1 MKRLLLITALLPFA
15 VLAQP
20 INTMNNPN
28 QPGYQIPS
36 QQRMQTQMQTQ
47 QIQQQGM
54 LKQQMQTQAR
64 SQQRMQTQMQT
75 QQIQQQGM
83 LKQQMQTQA
92 RSQQQNLQ
100 SQLNANT
107 QRVQQGQP
115 GNGMLSQQT
124 LPNTQ
129 GGMLSGSGNPD
140 RMLNHSQ
147 PMLQQGSGTPQ
158 PDIPLKT
165 ISP

>member
-1 MKRLLLITALLPFA
+1 MKRFLLIISLLPFTA
-15 VLAQP
+15 FAQP
-20 INTMNNPN
+20 LNTMNNPN
-28 QPGYQIPS
+28 MQGYQIPS

-47 QIQQQGM
+47 QLQQQGM
-54 LKQQMQTQAR
+54 LKQQMQTQ
-64 SQQRMQTQMQT
+64 T
-75 QQIQQQGM
+75 
-83 LKQQMQTQA
+83 

-100 SQLNANT
+100 SQLNSSA

-115 GNGMLSQQT
+115 SNGMFGQQT

-129 GGMLSGSGNPD
+129 GGMLRGTGYPD

-147 PMLQQGSGTPQ
+147 PMSPQNSGTPQ
-158 PDIPLKT
+158 PGIPLKT

>member
-47 QIQQQGM
+47 
-54 LKQQMQTQAR
+54 
-64 SQQRMQTQMQT
+64 
-75 QQIQQQGM
+75 
-83 LKQQMQTQA
+83 A

-115 GNGMLSQQT
+115 GNGMLGQQT

>member
-64 SQQRMQTQMQT
+64 SQQ
-75 QQIQQQGM
+75 
-83 LKQQMQTQA
+83 
-92 RSQQQNLQ
+92 QNLQ

-107 QRVQQGQP
+107 QRVQQG
-115 GNGMLSQQT
+115 NGMLGQQT

>member
-1 MKRLLLITALLPFA
+1 MKRFLLIISLLPFTA
-15 VLAQP
+15 FAQP
-20 INTMNNPN
+20 LNTMNNPN
-28 QPGYQIPS
+28 MQGYQIPS

-47 QIQQQGM
+47 
-54 LKQQMQTQAR
+54 T
-64 SQQRMQTQMQT
+64 
-75 QQIQQQGM
+75 
-83 LKQQMQTQA
+83 

-100 SQLNANT
+100 SQLNSSA

-115 GNGMLSQQT
+115 GNGMFGQQT

-129 GGMLSGSGNPD
+129 GGMLRGTGYPD

-147 PMLQQGSGTPQ
+147 PMSPQNSGTPQ
-158 PDIPLKT
+158 PGIPLKT

>member
-64 SQQRMQTQMQT
+64 SQQ
-75 QQIQQQGM
+75 
-83 LKQQMQTQA
+83 
-92 RSQQQNLQ
+92 QNLQ

-107 QRVQQGQP
+107 Q
-115 GNGMLSQQT
+115 
-124 LPNTQ
+124 
-129 GGMLSGSGNPD
+129 GGMLSGNGNPD

>member
-1 MKRLLLITALLPFA
+1 
-15 VLAQP
+15 
-20 INTMNNPN
+20 
-28 QPGYQIPS
+28 
-36 QQRMQTQMQTQ
+36 
-47 QIQQQGM
+47 
-54 LKQQMQTQAR
+54 
-64 SQQRMQTQMQT
+64 
-75 QQIQQQGM
+75 
-83 LKQQMQTQA
+83 MQTQA

-115 GNGMLSQQT
+115 GNGMLGQQT

>member
-47 QIQQQGM
+47 
-54 LKQQMQTQAR
+54 
-64 SQQRMQTQMQT
+64 
-75 QQIQQQGM
+75 
-83 LKQQMQTQA
+83 A

-115 GNGMLSQQT
+115 GNGMLGQQT

-129 GGMLSGSGNPD
+129 GGMLSGSRNPD

-147 PMLQQGSGTPQ
+147 PMLQQDSGTPQ

>member
-47 QIQQQGM
+47 
-54 LKQQMQTQAR
+54 
-64 SQQRMQTQMQT
+64 
-75 QQIQQQGM
+75 
-83 LKQQMQTQA
+83 A

-115 GNGMLSQQT
+115 GNGMLGQQT

-147 PMLQQGSGTPQ
+147 PMLQQDSGTPQ
-158 PDIPLKT
+158 PDIR
-165 ISP
+165 

>member
-47 QIQQQGM
+47 
-54 LKQQMQTQAR
+54 
-64 SQQRMQTQMQT
+64 
-75 QQIQQQGM
+75 
-83 LKQQMQTQA
+83 A

-115 GNGMLSQQT
+115 GNGMLGQQT

-140 RMLNHSQ
+140 RMLIHSQ
-147 PMLQQGSGTPQ
+147 PMLQQDSGTPQ

>member
-47 QIQQQGM
+47 QIQRQGM
-54 LKQQMQTQAR
+54 LKQQMQA
-64 SQQRMQTQMQT
+64 
-75 QQIQQQGM
+75 
-83 LKQQMQTQA
+83 QA

-115 GNGMLSQQT
+115 ATVCSVSKRCPIRRAECSAAAEIRTGC
-124 LPNTQ
+124 
-129 GGMLSGSGNPD
+129 
-140 RMLNHSQ
+140 
-147 PMLQQGSGTPQ
+147 
-158 PDIPLKT
+158 
-165 ISP
+165 

>member
-47 QIQQQGM
+47 
-54 LKQQMQTQAR
+54 
-64 SQQRMQTQMQT
+64 
-75 QQIQQQGM
+75 
-83 LKQQMQTQA
+83 A

-115 GNGMLSQQT
+115 GNGMLGQQT

-140 RMLNHSQ
+140 RMLSHSQ
-147 PMLQQGSGTPQ
+147 PMLQQDSGTPQ

>member
-54 LKQQMQTQAR
+54 LKQQMQTQ
-64 SQQRMQTQMQT
+64 
-75 QQIQQQGM
+75 QIQQQGM

-115 GNGMLSQQT
+115 GNGMLGQQT

-147 PMLQQGSGTPQ
+147 PMLQQDSGTPQ

>member
-47 QIQQQGM
+47 
-54 LKQQMQTQAR
+54 
-64 SQQRMQTQMQT
+64 
-75 QQIQQQGM
+75 
-83 LKQQMQTQA
+83 A

-115 GNGMLSQQT
+115 GNGMLGQQT

-147 PMLQQGSGTPQ
+147 PMLQQDSGTPQ

>member
-1 MKRLLLITALLPFA
+1 MKRLLLMTALLPFTA
-15 VLAQP
+15 FTQP
-20 INTMNNPN
+20 LNTMNNPN
-28 QPGYQIPS
+28 MQGYQIPS

-54 LKQQMQTQAR
+54 LKQQV
-64 SQQRMQTQMQT
+64 
-75 QQIQQQGM
+75 
-83 LKQQMQTQA
+83 QTQA

-107 QRVQQGQP
+107 QRVQP
-115 GNGMLSQQT
+115 GNGMLGQQT

-129 GGMLSGSGNPD
+129 GGMLSGTGNPD

-147 PMLQQGSGTPQ
+147 PVSPQGSGTPQ

>member
-20 INTMNNPN
+20 INTLNNPN
-28 QPGYQIPS
+28 QPGYKIPS
-36 QQRMQTQMQTQ
+36 QQRMQT
-47 QIQQQGM
+47 
-54 LKQQMQTQAR
+54 
-64 SQQRMQTQMQT
+64 
-75 QQIQQQGM
+75 
-83 LKQQMQTQA
+83 QMQTQA

-115 GNGMLSQQT
+115 GNGMLGQQT

>member
-20 INTMNNPN
+20 INTLNNPH
-28 QPGYQIPS
+28 QPGYQIP
-36 QQRMQTQMQTQ
+36 
-47 QIQQQGM
+47 
-54 LKQQMQTQAR
+54 

-115 GNGMLSQQT
+115 GNGMLGQQ
-124 LPNTQ
+124 NAAQ
-129 GGMLSGSGNPD
+129 YAGRNAQRQRKSGPD
-140 RMLNHSQ
+140 AKSFPANVAAGQR
-147 PMLQQGSGTPQ
+147 
-158 PDIPLKT
+158 DAAA
-165 ISP
+165 

>member
-20 INTMNNPN
+20 INTLNNPN
-28 QPGYQIPS
+28 QPGYKIP
-36 QQRMQTQMQTQ
+36 
-47 QIQQQGM
+47 
-54 LKQQMQTQAR
+54 

-107 QRVQQGQP
+107 QRVQP
-115 GNGMLSQQT
+115 GNGMLGQQT

>member
-28 QPGYQIPS
+28 QPGYKIPS

-47 QIQQQGM
+47 QIQQQD
-54 LKQQMQTQAR
+54 
-64 SQQRMQTQMQT
+64 
-75 QQIQQQGM
+75 M

-115 GNGMLSQQT
+115 GNGMLGQQT

-140 RMLNHSQ
+140 RMLNQSQ
-147 PMLQQGSGTPQ
+147 PMLQQDSGTPQ

>member
-1 MKRLLLITALLPFA
+1 MKRLLLTTALLPFTA
-15 VLAQP
+15 FTQP
-20 INTMNNPN
+20 LNTMNNPN
-28 QPGYQIPS
+28 MQGYQIPS

-54 LKQQMQTQAR
+54 LKQQV
-64 SQQRMQTQMQT
+64 
-75 QQIQQQGM
+75 
-83 LKQQMQTQA
+83 QTQA

-115 GNGMLSQQT
+115 GNGMLGQQT

-129 GGMLSGSGNPD
+129 GGMLSGTGNPD

-147 PMLQQGSGTPQ
+147 PVSPQGSGTPQ

>member
-64 SQQRMQTQMQT
+64 SQQ
-75 QQIQQQGM
+75 
-83 LKQQMQTQA
+83 
-92 RSQQQNLQ
+92 QNLQ

-107 QRVQQGQP
+107 QRV
-115 GNGMLSQQT
+115 
-124 LPNTQ
+124 
-129 GGMLSGSGNPD
+129 
-140 RMLNHSQ
+140 
-147 PMLQQGSGTPQ
+147 QQGSGTPQ

>member
-47 QIQQQGM
+47 
-54 LKQQMQTQAR
+54 
-64 SQQRMQTQMQT
+64 
-75 QQIQQQGM
+75 
-83 LKQQMQTQA
+83 A

-115 GNGMLSQQT
+115 GNGMLGQQT

-147 PMLQQGSGTPQ
+147 PMLQQDSGTPQQ

>member
-28 QPGYQIPS
+28 QPGYKIPS
-36 QQRMQTQMQTQ
+36 QQRMQT
-47 QIQQQGM
+47 
-54 LKQQMQTQAR
+54 
-64 SQQRMQTQMQT
+64 
-75 QQIQQQGM
+75 
-83 LKQQMQTQA
+83 QMQTQA

-115 GNGMLSQQT
+115 GNGMLGQQT

-147 PMLQQGSGTPQ
+147 PMLQQDSGTPQ

>member
-64 SQQRMQTQMQT
+64 SQQ
-75 QQIQQQGM
+75 
-83 LKQQMQTQA
+83 
-92 RSQQQNLQ
+92 QNLQ

-107 QRVQQGQP
+107 QRVQQGQQGQP
-115 GNGMLSQQT
+115 GNGMLGQQT

-147 PMLQQGSGTPQ
+147 PMLQQDSGTPQ

>member
-1 MKRLLLITALLPFA
+1 
-15 VLAQP
+15 
-20 INTMNNPN
+20 
-28 QPGYQIPS
+28 
-36 QQRMQTQMQTQ
+36 MQTQMQTQ
-47 QIQQQGM
+47 QIQRQGM
-54 LKQQMQTQAR
+54 LKQQMQA
-64 SQQRMQTQMQT
+64 
-75 QQIQQQGM
+75 
-83 LKQQMQTQA
+83 QA

-115 GNGMLSQQT
+115 GNGMLGQQT

-129 GGMLSGSGNPD
+129 GGMLSGSEIRPD
-140 RMLNHSQ
+140 AKPFPANVAAGQR
-147 PMLQQGSGTPQ
+147 TPQ

>member
-36 QQRMQTQMQTQ
+36 QQ
-47 QIQQQGM
+47 
-54 LKQQMQTQAR
+54 
-64 SQQRMQTQMQT
+64 
-75 QQIQQQGM
+75 
-83 LKQQMQTQA
+83 
-92 RSQQQNLQ
+92 QNLQ

-115 GNGMLSQQT
+115 GNGMLGQQT

-147 PMLQQGSGTPQ
+147 PMLQQDSGTPQ

>member
-64 SQQRMQTQMQT
+64 SQQ
-75 QQIQQQGM
+75 
-83 LKQQMQTQA
+83 
-92 RSQQQNLQ
+92 QNLQ

-107 QRVQQGQP
+107 QRFSRDSRATVCSVSKRCPIRRAECSAAAEIRTGC
-115 GNGMLSQQT
+115 
-124 LPNTQ
+124 
-129 GGMLSGSGNPD
+129 
-140 RMLNHSQ
+140 
-147 PMLQQGSGTPQ
+147 
-158 PDIPLKT
+158 
-165 ISP
+165 

>member
-64 SQQRMQTQMQT
+64 SQQ
-75 QQIQQQGM
+75 
-83 LKQQMQTQA
+83 
-92 RSQQQNLQ
+92 QNLQ

-107 QRVQQGQP
+107 QRVQP
-115 GNGMLSQQT
+115 GNGMLGQQT

-147 PMLQQGSGTPQ
+147 PMLQQDSGTPQ

>member
-64 SQQRMQTQMQT
+64 SQQ
-75 QQIQQQGM
+75 
-83 LKQQMQTQA
+83 
-92 RSQQQNLQ
+92 QNLQ
-100 SQLNANT
+100 SQLNA
-107 QRVQQGQP
+107 
-115 GNGMLSQQT
+115 
-124 LPNTQ
+124 NTQ

-147 PMLQQGSGTPQ
+147 PMLQQDSGRPQ

>member
-1 MKRLLLITALLPFA
+1 MKRLLLMTALLPFTA
-15 VLAQP
+15 FTQP
-20 INTMNNPN
+20 LNTMNNPN
-28 QPGYQIPS
+28 MQGYQIP
-36 QQRMQTQMQTQ
+36 
-47 QIQQQGM
+47 
-54 LKQQMQTQAR
+54 
-64 SQQRMQTQMQT
+64 
-75 QQIQQQGM
+75 
-83 LKQQMQTQA
+83 
-92 RSQQQNLQ
+92 SQQQNLQ

-115 GNGMLSQQT
+115 GNGMLGQQT

-129 GGMLSGSGNPD
+129 GGMLSGTGNPD

-147 PMLQQGSGTPQ
+147 PVSPQGSGTPQ

>member
-47 QIQQQGM
+47 
-54 LKQQMQTQAR
+54 AR
-64 SQQRMQTQMQT
+64 SQQRMQT
-75 QQIQQQGM
+75 
-83 LKQQMQTQA
+83 QMQTQA

-115 GNGMLSQQT
+115 GNGMLGQQT

>member
-64 SQQRMQTQMQT
+64 SQQ
-75 QQIQQQGM
+75 
-83 LKQQMQTQA
+83 
-92 RSQQQNLQ
+92 QNLQ

-107 QRVQQGQP
+107 QRVQP
-115 GNGMLSQQT
+115 GNGMLGQQT

-129 GGMLSGSGNPD
+129 GGMLSGNGNPD

>member
-20 INTMNNPN
+20 INTLNNPN
-28 QPGYQIPS
+28 QPGYKIP
-36 QQRMQTQMQTQ
+36 
-47 QIQQQGM
+47 
-54 LKQQMQTQAR
+54 

-115 GNGMLSQQT
+115 GSGMLGQQT

-140 RMLNHSQ
+140 QMLNHSQ

>member
-15 VLAQP
+15 ILAQP

-36 QQRMQTQMQTQ
+36 QQRMQT
-47 QIQQQGM
+47 
-54 LKQQMQTQAR
+54 
-64 SQQRMQTQMQT
+64 
-75 QQIQQQGM
+75 
-83 LKQQMQTQA
+83 QMQTQA

-115 GNGMLSQQT
+115 GNGMLGQQT

-147 PMLQQGSGTPQ
+147 PMLQQDSGTPQ

>member
-1 MKRLLLITALLPFA
+1 
-15 VLAQP
+15 
-20 INTMNNPN
+20 
-28 QPGYQIPS
+28 
-36 QQRMQTQMQTQ
+36 
-47 QIQQQGM
+47 
-54 LKQQMQTQAR
+54 
-64 SQQRMQTQMQT
+64 MQT

-115 GNGMLSQQT
+115 GNGMLGQQT

-147 PMLQQGSGTPQ
+147 PMLQQGGGTPQ
-158 PDIPLKT
+158 HGIPLKT